1 MGKTPRL
8 KTTRLPEKLLKIRT
22 SLGLSQN
29 ELIRRLGLT
38 EQLFQASISGYEL
51 GTREPALPILLK
63 YGQVAGVCLDALIN
77 DQLNLPEKLPNV
89 PKHQEPTGVS
99 DSRSSHVARDL
110 ITSLATHLED
120 GLIMIDHTGHI
131 IFVNESATAISGYP
145 EEEIVGQPLAELFP
159 PGFGKQGQSHP
170 LGLPL
175 QSRGT
180 VTYHSKPLGKE
191 IELTIIPVEHS
202 VEASESPVHAVIV
215 LRGKSAA
222 SESVGDDPQT
232 ARMRLMGQL
241 TMGIAHDFNN
251 ALTSII
257 CNTQLV
263 GEIFEQL
270 THGNGQTTALVARER
285 ARAHRYLDDITR
297 VSRKAA
303 TFIRTLL
310 AYARQQQLAR
320 EPIDLNEA
328 VADTVY
334 LTRKLVGERVTTNFR
349 PGNTLS
355 LIYAERSQIDQVLW
369 NLLLNAR
376 DAMPDG
382 GDLLVETASITLD
395 QSFTATREWARP
407 GNFVRLSV
415 SDTGIGMDQETLK
428 KIFDPF
434 FTTKAEGQGSGLGLA
449 TVYGIVKQHNG
460 YIDVQS
466 ESGNGTRFDIYLPL
480 AEAHQRPL
488 TSHSSGSARAAS
500 QYSTRKSLIIV
511 AEDDENV
518 RVLFRRIISRSGGRV
533 ITVNAGDKAL
543 KLFRK
548 LKREGNQVDLVILD
562 VGLPGMDGRT
572 VCQKIH
578 AIDREVPVLLT
589 SGYGIPFKQDQSITE
604 EGYEFLAK
612 PFDGAQLLARIEQML
627 QKRPTSDLA

>member
-8 KTTRLPEKLLKIRT
+8 KTTRLPEKLLRIRT

-29 ELIRRLGLT
+29 ELIWRLGLT
-38 EQLFQASISGYEL
+38 GQLFQASISGYEL

-63 YGQVAGVCLDALIN
+63 YGQVAGLCLDVLIN
-77 DQLNLPEKLPNV
+77 DELNLPEKLPSASN
-89 PKHQEPTGVS
+89 HQESIGVR
-99 DSRSSHVARDL
+99 DLRSSNAARDL
-110 ITSLATHLED
+110 ITSLAAHLKD
-120 GLIMIDHTGHI
+120 GLLTIDHTGRI
-131 IFVNESATAISGYP
+131 IFVNESATAISGYL
-145 EEEIVGQPLAELFP
+145 EDEIVGQPLPELFP
-159 PGFGKQGQSHP
+159 PGLGKQGQSHP
-170 LGLPL
+170 VGLAI
-175 QSRGT
+175 QSRRT
-180 VTYHSKPLGKE
+180 VTYHSNPRGKE
-191 IELTIIPVEHS
+191 IELTIIPVEDS
-202 VEASESPVHAVIV
+202 VEASEPRVHALIV
-215 LRGKSAA
+215 LRGMSAA
-222 SESVGDDPQT
+222 SELVADHPRT

-257 CNTQLV
+257 CNTQLA
-263 GEIFEQL
+263 GEIFERL
-270 THGNGQTTALVARER
+270 TYGNGQPPALVVRER
-285 ARAHRYLDDITR
+285 ERAHRYLDDITR

-328 VADTVY
+328 VADTIY
-334 LTRKLVGERVTTNFR
+334 LTRKLLGERVTANFR
-349 PGNTLS
+349 AGKTLS

-369 NLLLNAR
+369 NLLVNAR

-382 GDLLVETASITLD
+382 GDLLVETAFITLG
-395 QSFTATREWARP
+395 QSFTATREWATP
-407 GNFVRLSV
+407 GDFVRLSV
-415 SDTGIGMDQETLK
+415 SDTGTGMDQATLK

-480 AEAHQRPL
+480 AQAHQRPL
-488 TSHSSGSARAAS
+488 VALHSSGSARATS
-500 QYSTRKSLIIV
+500 EYSTRKSLIIV

-518 RVLFRRIISRSGGRV
+518 RVLFKRIISRSGGRV

-548 LKREGNQVDLVILD
+548 LKRGGNQVDLVILD

-589 SGYGIPFKQDQSITE
+589 SGYGIPFKQNQSITE

-612 PFDGAQLLARIEQML
+612 PFDGDQLLARIEQML
-627 QKRPTSDLA
+627 QKGQTPT